1 MAKTEARNEGKKE
14 EREKVERVILGTK
27 VEELKKRIET
37 KNRGKRKK
45 NITIIIK

>member
-1 MAKTEARNEGKKE
+1 MAKTEARNEGKKK

-37 KNRGKRKK
+37 KNRRERRK
-45 NITIIIK
+45 NIIIIIK